1 MLLQKQCTR
10 TSKAIVRREKSASN
24 VHQGRSSLVE
34 LENPATE
41 HSDAFSA
48 FLPPTTLPLDDDPI
62 KTVISVKTMQSLLRT
77 LFSTPILVL
86 VPNVNC
92 QSNGQKLN
100 VIGCHWKEEV
110 VRLIVQTSLIGT
122 SIKQPIWSRPHPQL
136 FPSPCHCS
144 SSRGI
149 VDKSEHNAGKSSP
162 SFFPR
167 SQVPPTNPQVPNR
180 RLCCENRSQICSQC
194 RRAGR
199 GEA

>member
-41 HSDAFSA
+41 HSDVFLPFFPPPRFLLMTIQWKQWSRSRRCNCSWGHFSA
-48 FLPPTTLPLDDDPI
+48 RPSWSSSKMWIVNRTDKSWMWLVVVGRKKSSDSSFKPHWLEQVSSSQFGRVLILNSFLL
-62 KTVISVKTMQSLLRT
+62 
-77 LFSTPILVL
+77 
-86 VPNVNC
+86 
-92 QSNGQKLN
+92 
-100 VIGCHWKEEV
+100 
-110 VRLIVQTSLIGT
+110 
-122 SIKQPIWSRPHPQL
+122 
-136 FPSPCHCS
+136 PCHCS

-149 VDKSEHNAGKSSP
+149 VDKSEHNAGKSIP